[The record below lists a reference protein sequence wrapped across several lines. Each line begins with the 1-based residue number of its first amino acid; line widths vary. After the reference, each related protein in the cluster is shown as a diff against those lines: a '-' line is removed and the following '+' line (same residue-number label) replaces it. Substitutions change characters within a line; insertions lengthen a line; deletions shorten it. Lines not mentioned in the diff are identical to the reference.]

1 MQNCFAVS
9 RYAHLF
15 VCNDLM
21 VGKCDTIVGK
31 SQGKLVHHQQEGGSS

>member
-9 RYAHLF
+9 KYAHLF
-15 VCNDLM
+15 VCKDLM

-31 SQGKLVHHQQEGGSS
+31 SQGKLVHQQQEGGSS